1 MLTAGAADVVVAAAK
16 LVAGL
21 IAGSSAMLAEAAHS
35 LADTLNQ
42 GLLLTSLRLGDRPG
56 DREHPFGYGQDRYFW
71 SLLSA
76 FGIFIAGAGFSVFEG
91 ILSLRRPA
99 GEGSPLLAYIVLA
112 VSFAAEGTSLYRA
125 YSQSRDQARNR
136 KMSLLEHVRESP
148 DTTVKTALFEDT
160 AAIAGLLLALGG
172 LILRQLTGSGVWDG
186 SASIAIGGLLVLVA
200 LRLGRDSRE
209 LLIGRAA
216 DDEQLRV
223 IRAEIEATAGVDGL
237 VELLTMHLGPDRLIV
252 GARIDLSDDIS
263 ADQAE
268 KIADRIDSQLAEKLT
283 VVPHVFLDP
292 TSRSDGAFGP
302 GDEGR

>member
-1 MLTAGAADVVVAAAK
+1 
-16 LVAGL
+16 
-21 IAGSSAMLAEAAHS
+21 
-35 LADTLNQ
+35 
-42 GLLLTSLRLGDRPG
+42 
-56 DREHPFGYGQDRYFW
+56 
-71 SLLSA
+71 
-76 FGIFIAGAGFSVFEG
+76 
-91 ILSLRRPA
+91 
-99 GEGSPLLAYIVLA
+99 

-125 YSQSRDQARNR
+125 CSQSRDQARIR

-148 DTTVKTALFEDT
+148 DTTVKTALFEDA

-216 DDEQLRV
+216 DDAQLRV
-223 IRAEIEATAGVDGL
+223 IRAEIEGTAGVDGL
-237 VELLTMHLGPDRLIV
+237 VELLTIYLGPDRLIV

-263 ADQAE
+263 ADEAE

-283 VVPHVFLDP
+283 VVP
-292 TSRSDGAFGP
+292 TSRSGSAFGP